1 MARRTWHMFTV
12 ITLIFTILS
21 LVGDVNT
28 SSPAPWYENL
38 PAVTMDYK
46 VHIDAGKEDCY
57 FQYVQPGATF
67 YASYQVLKGG
77 DGMCGF
83 AVRHPN
89 GQIVHPYEW
98 RQSAEYADQ
107 SSSGGYY
114 SVCIDNQFSRF
125 AGKLVNLYLSV
136 IRYDMWEKYAKEV
149 EELDMNIKNFTSSI
163 QLVERNIND
172 ILQYQYHSRARESRD
187 YNLLQDNNTYVLRW
201 SFIQILAITATGT
214 LQVYF
219 LRKLFEVKD
228 NSSKTRI

>member
-1 MARRTWHMFTV
+1 MACRTWHTA
-12 ITLIFTILS
+12 ILLSIIFTILS
-21 LVGDVNT
+21 LVGNANT
-28 SSPAPWYENL
+28 STAAPWYENL

-46 VHIDAGKEDCY
+46 VYLDAGKEDCY
-57 FQYVQPGATF
+57 YQYVQPGATF
-67 YASYQVLKGG
+67 YASHQVLKGG

-107 SSSGGYY
+107 TSSGGYY
-114 SVCIDNQFSRF
+114 GVCIDNQFSKF

-149 EELDMNIKNFTSSI
+149 EQLDMNINNFTNSI
-163 QLVERNIND
+163 QFVEHNVNS

-187 YNLLQDNNTYVLRW
+187 YNLLMDNNVYVMRW
-201 SFIQILAITATGT
+201 SLIQILAITATGT